1 MFVNASMIPLVT
13 TVNNV
18 LMDSMVM
25 HKMAP
30 RRIVSH
36 AHVRVARHAIR
47 LMSLV
52 LVAQLESTMAIPL
65 FAPIVP
71 REVPVLAV
79 IHVKKTILAILW
91 AKMDPLPIVNCV
103 NVTVT
108 SPRVPLA
115 TATPLL
121 ESA

>member
-1 MFVNASMIPLVT
+1 MIPLVT

-25 HKMAP
+25 HKMAL
-30 RRIVSH
+30 RTIVSH
-36 AHVRVARHAIR
+36 AHVRVALHVIR

-52 LVAQLESTMAIPL
+52 LVAQLELTMAIPL

-91 AKMDPLPIVNCV
+91 AKMDHLPTVNCV

-115 TATPLL
+115 TVTPLL